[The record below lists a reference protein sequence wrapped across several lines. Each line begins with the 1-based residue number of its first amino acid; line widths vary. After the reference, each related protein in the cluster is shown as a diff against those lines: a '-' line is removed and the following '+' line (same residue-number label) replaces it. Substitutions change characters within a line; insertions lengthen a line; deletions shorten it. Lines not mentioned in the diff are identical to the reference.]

1 MNYSFS
7 LKTDG
12 GEFTESI
19 MKLGYTECLIVILIS
34 NNDFGIDVMKWNNSF
49 RLNLVNIIITLKY
62 AFLKIKSRCR

>member
-12 GEFTESI
+12 GELTESI